1 MIQGMAGFEYYRAFK
16 GSVNLTVF
24 YSSSI
29 DICMYNEKVLGD
41 SRILKGGRVT
51 IPKKVREKLSVKDGD
66 FLTYLLTSNGFVK
79 IKKLEFD
86 SDKAIK
92 QIEKLKKEKSLLS

>member
-1 MIQGMAGFEYYRAFK
+1 
-16 GSVNLTVF
+16 
-24 YSSSI
+24 
-29 DICMYNEKVLGD
+29 
-41 SRILKGGRVT
+41 LKGGRVT

-79 IKKLEFD
+79 IKKSEFD
-86 SDKAIK
+86 WDKAIK

>member
-1 MIQGMAGFEYYRAFK
+1 
-16 GSVNLTVF
+16 
-24 YSSSI
+24 
-29 DICMYNEKVLGD
+29 MYNEKVLGD
-41 SRILKGGRVT
+41 SRIMKEGRVT

-86 SDKAIK
+86 WDKAIK
-92 QIEKLKKEKSLLS
+92 QIEEIKKGEIIVKLTGP

>member
-1 MIQGMAGFEYYRAFK
+1 LIRIDKASDALS

-24 YSSSI
+24 YISSI

-51 IPKKVREKLSVKDGD
+51 IPKKVREKLSIKDGD

-86 SDKAIK
+86 WDKAIK

>member
-1 MIQGMAGFEYYRAFK
+1 
-16 GSVNLTVF
+16 
-24 YSSSI
+24 
-29 DICMYNEKVLGD
+29 MYNEKVLGD
-41 SRILKGGRVT
+41 SKMMKGGRVT